1 MARASC
7 WAVALWARWRWSM
20 RRYRSGTRGGL
31 GSRRWPRVSEPPAPM
46 GGKRRA
52 VPARVEPFGAL
63 RTDPDCGGC
72 TRYRMCPTC
81 AAEQV
86 AADDAAR

>member
-1 MARASC
+1 
-7 WAVALWARWRWSM
+7 
-20 RRYRSGTRGGL
+20 
-31 GSRRWPRVSEPPAPM
+31 M